1 MAQSS
6 ESNVMQTEHEATRHS
21 VILKIVLAQFAVG
34 LITFLVWSQVFTI
47 PEVGGL
53 ATGALFGQAIGCAIA
68 GFFLLS
74 SKGKAVRLI
83 VSES

>member
-1 MAQSS
+1 MTQSS
-6 ESNVMQTEHEATRHS
+6 ENDVMQTEHEATRHS
-21 VILKIVLAQFAVG
+21 VILKIVLVQFAVG
-34 LITFLVWSQVFTI
+34 LITFLVWTQVFTV

-53 ATGALFGQAIGCAIA
+53 ATGALLGQAIGCTIA

-74 SKGKAVRLI
+74 SRGKAVRLI